1 MRDLLEG
8 GFEPSDPN
16 PMKRAQNAMA
26 RQPLPRRFYKE
37 AAVVETPEGF
47 AIALDGR
54 PARTPGRRPLAAP
67 RREAAEAIAAE
78 WRAQG
83 ETIDPAR
90 MHATRIANT
99 AIDSLG
105 ERIAEVQ
112 EDIAAYAG
120 SDLVCYR
127 AGEPEGLVQ
136 AQAERWDPIVAWAE
150 ESFGTRFVLA
160 EGVMHQAQG
169 EAALAAIR
177 AAAARWR
184 EPIALA
190 ALHVM
195 TTLTGSSLI
204 ALMAAEG
211 ALSGE
216 DAWKAAIVDESWN
229 ASLWGWDEEAE
240 KRLAARREE
249 FLAAHGL
256 LRALA

>member
-1 MRDLLEG
+1 MRDLLADG
-8 GFEPSDPN
+8 PEPSDPN

-26 RQPLPRRFYKE
+26 RQPLPRRFYKDVSVIE
-37 AAVVETPEGF
+37 APEGF

-67 RREAAEAIAAE
+67 RSEAAEAIAAE

-99 AIDSLG
+99 AIDSLS

-112 EDIAAYAG
+112 EDVAAYGG
-120 SDLVCYR
+120 SDLVFYR

-136 AQAERWDPIVAWAE
+136 AQAERWDPVVAWAE
-150 ESFGTRFVLA
+150 AAFGTRFVLA

-177 AAAARWR
+177 AAAGRWR

-216 DAWKAAIVDESWN
+216 DAWRAAIVDESWN

-240 KRLAARREE
+240 RRLAARREE